1 MLKDCNFETS
11 GNKRINLLASLLLF
25 NLTAIEFKFLIFSLT
40 SMEVRL
46 KSNRDASRLILL
58 LPEVSKLQSFNIGS
72 QEIKVTPSSR
82 GAYKGYYLIYL
93 NGIYDKQV
101 DLILNFENYTQ
112 EIDGYLLD
120 VSTELPEHL
129 DELYQARSGIFS
141 PVHRGDQAILIK
153 TIKI

>member
-1 MLKDCNFETS
+1 MICLNSF
-11 GNKRINLLASLLLF
+11 IFLF
-25 NLTAIEFKFLIFSLT
+25 PSIRLPLIT
-40 SMEVRL
+40 
-46 KSNRDASRLILL
+46 ND
-58 LPEVSKLQSFNIGS
+58 G
-72 QEIKVTPSSR
+72 
-82 GAYKGYYLIYL
+82 
-93 NGIYDKQV
+93 V